1 MKDLFAEILSIE
13 DVEGVML
20 FLHDGQLAY
29 QKFFPSKLVDT
40 ENIDWLSFGKAVNGI
55 MEADL
60 IFENKRIYLRKT
72 ATGYLMILMGTSAP
86 AALVRL
92 NIDLILPAIK
102 DASPSGSVW
111 RFLKQK
117 K

>member
-1 MKDLFAEILSIE
+1 MKNLFAEILSIE
-13 DVEGVML
+13 DVEGVIL

-29 QKFFPSKLVDT
+29 QQFSPSKAMDAKS
-40 ENIDWLSFGKAVNGI
+40 IDWLAFKKAVNGVR
-55 MEADL
+55 EADL

-111 RFLKQK
+111 RFLKRK

>member
-29 QKFFPSKLVDT
+29 QKFFPSTSVDAKS
-40 ENIDWLSFGKAVNGI
+40 IDWLAFGKAVNGI
-55 MEADL
+55 READL

-86 AALVRL
+86 AAMVRL

-111 RFLKQK
+111 RFLKRK